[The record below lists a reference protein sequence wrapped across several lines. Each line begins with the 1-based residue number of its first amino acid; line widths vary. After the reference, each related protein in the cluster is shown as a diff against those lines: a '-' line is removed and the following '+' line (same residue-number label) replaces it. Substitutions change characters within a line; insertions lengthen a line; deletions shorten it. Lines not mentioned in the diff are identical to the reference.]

1 MFETSTIV
9 ETQSK
14 MSRCKVG
21 NLLDIKKY
29 IHYTITPV
37 VSILGC
43 YLLYSSFQDANWPDM
58 VYCGGNC
65 GDYENI
71 WQSAPGN

>member
-21 NLLDIKKY
+21 NLLDIKNIY
-29 IHYTITPV
+29 IIPLH
-37 VSILGC
+37 L
-43 YLLYSSFQDANWPDM
+43 SF
-58 VYCGGNC
+58 
-65 GDYENI
+65 EF
-71 WQSAPGN
+71 